1 MSVIE
6 QRIEEAGYTLPAVG
20 KPLAAYVPTMRD
32 GDNVYTSGQLPLDE
46 GKRAGTG
53 KVGDTVSVEDAAGL
67 ARTCVLNALAA
78 IKGEIGDLDKISQ
91 ITKVV
96 GFVSSASDFAEQ
108 HLVVNGASEFLA
120 EIFQDTGTHA
130 RSAVGVA
137 KSEAEETK

>member
-46 GKRAGTG
+46 GKLAGTG

-78 IKGEIGDLDKISQ
+78 IK
-91 ITKVV
+91 
-96 GFVSSASDFAEQ
+96 
-108 HLVVNGASEFLA
+108 A
-120 EIFQDTGTHA
+120 EIATWIKFRRLIKSWACPIGLEL
-130 RSAVGVA
+130 RSNMLSTVHQ
-137 KSEAEETK
+137 SS